1 LIVFFPC
8 LFSGYEFEIKANTMN
23 TLIVI
28 PARYASSRLPG
39 KPLKKIDGQ
48 TMLSRVVNIARSVSQ
63 VEKNVDFVVA
73 TDDQRIMDH
82 CNDINAPSVMTSDQC
97 RTGSDRVLEAVK
109 NLGRQPDFIL
119 NLQGDAPLTPPEFL
133 SAMIRV
139 KRDHPDLP
147 VVTPVV
153 QLTWDELDKL
163 RQSKKE
169 TPFSGTTVILNTH
182 GKAVWFSKRILP
194 VIRNEDKRRSESD
207 LSPVHRHIGLYGFD
221 LATLERFVDLP
232 TGHYEQF
239 EQLEQLRL
247 LENGT
252 EIGCV
257 KVSYDDR
264 PQMSGVD
271 TAKDLQRV
279 QELLERANA

>member
-1 LIVFFPC
+1 MTHD
-8 LFSGYEFEIKANTMN
+8 YKKTKMN

-39 KPLKKIDGQ
+39 KPLKKINGQ
-48 TMLSRVVNIARSVSQ
+48 TMLSRVVNTARLVTQ
-63 VEKNVDFVVA
+63 VEENVDFIVA

-82 CNDINAPSVMTSDQC
+82 CDEINSPAVMTSDQC

-109 NLGRQPDFIL
+109 NIGRSPDFIL

-133 SAMIRV
+133 SAMIQV
-139 KRDHPDLP
+139 KRNNPELA
-147 VVTPVV
+147 VVTPAV
-153 QLTWDELDKL
+153 QLSWDELDDL

-169 TPFSGTTVILNTH
+169 TPFSGTTAILNQD
-182 GKAVWFSKRILP
+182 GKAIWFSKRILP
-194 VIRNEDKRRSESD
+194 AIRNEEKWRKTSD

-232 TGHYEQF
+232 SGHYEQF

-247 LENGT
+247 LENGI

-271 TAKDLQRV
+271 TAKDLQRI
-279 QELLERANA
+279 QHLLQMKEA